1 MNFIKKLFGLKTK
14 EDFKKM
20 LENGGTIIDV
30 RTPAEFHTGHPKN
43 AINIPL
49 QNLDSKIKDIKKMKQ
64 PILVCCASGMR
75 SASAKAILEKHGL
88 EVYNAGS
95 WHNLNF

>member
-30 RTPAEFHTGHPKN
+30 RTPAEFHTGHLKN

>member
-14 EDFKKM
+14 EDFKKI

-30 RTPAEFHTGHPKN
+30 RTPAEFQAGHPKN

-49 QNLDSKIKDIKKMKQ
+49 QNLESKIKDIKKMKQ

-75 SASAKAILEKHGL
+75 SASARVVLEKHGL
-88 EVYNAGS
+88 KVYNAGS
-95 WHNLNF
+95 WQNLDF